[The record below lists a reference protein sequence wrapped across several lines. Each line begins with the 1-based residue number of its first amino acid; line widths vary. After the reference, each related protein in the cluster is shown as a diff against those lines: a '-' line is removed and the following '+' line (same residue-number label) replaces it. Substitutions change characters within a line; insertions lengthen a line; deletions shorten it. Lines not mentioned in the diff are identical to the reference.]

1 MSENI
6 LSEGL
11 KIGHPRIDDQHE
23 ILLGALHDLRDRVGL
38 EAAADCAERLRAFI
52 RLMEEHFADEEK
64 LLRDLRYGAAKLEA
78 HILHHREVIETV
90 QGLAADC
97 AAAGSYTLGLV
108 EELLRLFFD
117 EVIDADME
125 IKTHLQKIGFKPE

>member
-1 MSENI
+1 MGKMT

-23 ILLGALHDLRDRVGL
+23 ILLGVLHDLKACVGS
-38 EAAADCAERLRAFI
+38 ESAADCAARLSAFI
-52 RLMEEHFADEEK
+52 RLMEEHFAVEEN

-78 HILHHREVIETV
+78 HVLHHREVIETV
-90 QGLAADC
+90 QALAADC

-108 EELLRLFFD
+108 EELLRLLFD
-117 EVIDADME
+117 EVIDADMT
-125 IKTHLQKIGFKPE
+125 IKTHLQKIGFRPE